1 MTAWVKP
8 GQCRGS
14 CLSLAPSS
22 RRGSSPLRW
31 RGSSVSPDGKTRT
44 LYYVF
49 LLELKTTSRQIPK
62 STIKARPTRW
72 ISRFSQQIKVS
83 TAPISK
89 ALQYLSDDY
98 VCGSLSWLEIPLEYR
113 PPQNSICQYLGKSRQ
128 STCKAFTFV
137 HSLVKK
143 IQSPSNQFLLLDKL
157 NVGKG
162 LGCQLNGLKCLQLC
176 ELRWLTVETSD

>member
-1 MTAWVKP
+1 MCEETWLIDGEIQMTAWVKP

-31 RGSSVSPDGKTRT
+31 RGSSVSPDGKTRM

-49 LLELKTTSRQIPK
+49 FYEVKTKSRQISK
-62 STIKARPTRW
+62 TITARPTRW

-98 VCGSLSWLEIPLEYR
+98 VCGSRLCLWKQILIRNTLRVSSTPK
-113 PPQNSICQYLGKSRQ
+113 QYLPVSWEISSKYLKSIFY
-128 STCKAFTFV
+128 CTF
-137 HSLVKK
+137 
-143 IQSPSNQFLLLDKL
+143 INENFQ
-157 NVGKG
+157 
-162 LGCQLNGLKCLQLC
+162 
-176 ELRWLTVETSD
+176 

>member
-1 MTAWVKP
+1 MCEETWLIDGEIQMTAWVKP

-31 RGSSVSPDGKTRT
+31 RGSSVSPDGKTT
-44 LYYVF
+44 MLYYVF

-89 ALQYLSDDY
+89 ALQCLSDDY
-98 VCGSLSWLEIPLEYR
+98 VCGSRLCLWEQILIRNTLRVSSTPK
-113 PPQNSICQYLGKSRQ
+113 QYLPVSWEISSKYLKSIFY
-128 STCKAFTFV
+128 CTFFNE
-137 HSLVKK
+137 KF
-143 IQSPSNQFLLLDKL
+143 Q
-157 NVGKG
+157 
-162 LGCQLNGLKCLQLC
+162 
-176 ELRWLTVETSD
+176 